1 MQIFGKKLK
10 SKVMKPE
17 NIELQNKIIAGAN
30 KAFEKLVIAS
40 AARDESLVVADK
52 DGNIKHVPA
61 KELLKKLSE
70 K

>member
-17 NIELQNKIIAGAN
+17 NIELQN